1 MIYKS
6 AEYENG
12 YVLSKSSR
20 DRELQALFDKYGEV
34 KCVIMN
40 RKTARNFRC
49 TNGRSIVTVNNRL
62 ADGVFFVN
70 KIS

>member
-12 YVLSKSSR
+12 YILAESSR
-20 DRELQALFDKYGEV
+20 DKELQAIFDKYDEV
-34 KCVIMN
+34 KCVIVN
-40 RKTARNFRC
+40 RNTAKNFGV
-49 TNGRSIVTVNNRL
+49 NGRSIVTVNNRL

-70 KIS
+70 RIS